1 MYNIKLVSA
10 ADYIRELFNNK
21 KDKSS
26 GAWNGMPVARVD
38 NSIFKRDNMS
48 VFEYLSGVQAFKYP
62 SGMFFVSPKNDHLE
76 MAEKYVKSENKDHFM
91 VYCEIN
97 NPVELTKTY
106 YVYMLLSDYLIIHDP
121 LKPYIQDIL
130 LGDWNSEV
138 CE

>member
-1 MYNIKLVSA
+1 MYNIKLVSVA
-10 ADYIRELFNNK
+10 GYTRELFNNK

-48 VFEYLSGVQAFKYP
+48 VFEYLSGVQASKYP

-76 MAEKYVKSENKDHFM
+76 MAEKYTKSENKGQFV
-91 VYCEIN
+91 VYCEVN
-97 NPVELTKTY
+97 NPVELTKIY
-106 YVYMLLSDYLIIHDP
+106 YVYMLLSVYLTLHDP

-130 LGDWNSEV
+130 LRD
-138 CE
+138 